1 MTSAPDKTQ
10 PGISSTD
17 TAGNSSAQFLRSLL
31 KISRSCI
38 ITSAVL
44 FILMIFASDIDGM
57 ITGSLDFTYA
67 FGCGLVNYS
76 AGFIRRGLLGE
87 ILQSMNLLCQP
98 FLAVTLL
105 ASASLIFI
113 FCVILSRLI
122 RLNAALPY
130 ILAII
135 FSPSLIFMQ
144 RGARII
150 QDDALLIAL
159 NLAASCLLL
168 RLIAHRKQPSLHK
181 PSFAGMLS
189 IDFVIVT
196 LLTVSA
202 LIHELS
208 ASLLPPVMLLF
219 FIYARKVRRT
229 MHAAAASVLLIT
241 VYAALMTSFK
251 YADPDTIAESWSGIY
266 GDPDSFRYNTAL
278 LNTADKAHALN
289 CVRMTLTLLRESG
302 PAYIP
307 QLLLAV
313 AVPFAILLLSGITI
327 FHSASSRARRAR
339 TLLAVLCTCPLGLC
353 LVGYDF
359 GRWFSVCAINL
370 TAYCLLIAHPAGR
383 PGPGEILSE
392 KDRIAKNLIKQCAVT
407 VVAVALLYFRLDF
420 NGYFYETE
428 QPLSEEAKE
437 AAINS
442 SNLLRDIK
450 PLVTGEIVL
459 HPGNGARRHD

>member
-168 RLIAHRKQPSLHK
+168 RLIS

-307 QLLLAV
+307 QLLPCVYSPAAPCRCSSVRAAAALGNNNLPFIV
-313 AVPFAILLLSGITI
+313 IKSHESEVPANPVMPMP
-327 FHSASSRARRAR
+327 SRPVHCRR
-339 TLLAVLCTCPLGLC
+339 
-353 LVGYDF
+353 
-359 GRWFSVCAINL
+359 
-370 TAYCLLIAHPAGR
+370 
-383 PGPGEILSE
+383 
-392 KDRIAKNLIKQCAVT
+392 
-407 VVAVALLYFRLDF
+407 
-420 NGYFYETE
+420 
-428 QPLSEEAKE
+428 
-437 AAINS
+437 
-442 SNLLRDIK
+442 
-450 PLVTGEIVL
+450 
-459 HPGNGARRHD
+459 

>member
-1 MTSAPDKTQ
+1 
-10 PGISSTD
+10 
-17 TAGNSSAQFLRSLL
+17 
-31 KISRSCI
+31 
-38 ITSAVL
+38 
-44 FILMIFASDIDGM
+44 MIFVSDIDGM

-87 ILQSMNLLCQP
+87 IL
-98 FLAVTLL
+98 VTLL

-168 RLIAHRKQPSLHK
+168 RLISHRKQPSLHK

-307 QLLLAV
+307 QLLL
-313 AVPFAILLLSGITI
+313 SGITI

-407 VVAVALLYFRLDF
+407 VVAVALLYFRLD
-420 NGYFYETE
+420 
-428 QPLSEEAKE
+428 
-437 AAINS
+437 
-442 SNLLRDIK
+442 
-450 PLVTGEIVL
+450 
-459 HPGNGARRHD
+459 

>member
-168 RLIAHRKQPSLHK
+168 RLISHRKQPSLHK

-208 ASLLPPVMLLF
+208 ASLLQPVMLLF

-307 QLLLAV
+307 
-313 AVPFAILLLSGITI
+313 
-327 FHSASSRARRAR
+327 
-339 TLLAVLCTCPLGLC
+339 
-353 LVGYDF
+353 
-359 GRWFSVCAINL
+359 
-370 TAYCLLIAHPAGR
+370 
-383 PGPGEILSE
+383 
-392 KDRIAKNLIKQCAVT
+392 
-407 VVAVALLYFRLDF
+407 
-420 NGYFYETE
+420 
-428 QPLSEEAKE
+428 
-437 AAINS
+437 
-442 SNLLRDIK
+442 LRDHHIPFSIIQSPQGK
-450 PLVTGEIVL
+450 NAACRLMHLPAWIMPCRL
-459 HPGNGARRHD
+459 

>member
-1 MTSAPDKTQ
+1 
-10 PGISSTD
+10 
-17 TAGNSSAQFLRSLL
+17 
-31 KISRSCI
+31 
-38 ITSAVL
+38 
-44 FILMIFASDIDGM
+44 M

-168 RLIAHRKQPSLHK
+168 RLISHRKQPSLHK

-370 TAYCLLIAHPAGR
+370 TAYCLLIA
-383 PGPGEILSE
+383 
-392 KDRIAKNLIKQCAVT
+392 
-407 VVAVALLYFRLDF
+407 
-420 NGYFYETE
+420 
-428 QPLSEEAKE
+428 
-437 AAINS
+437 
-442 SNLLRDIK
+442 
-450 PLVTGEIVL
+450 LVRSFQKRTG
-459 HPGNGARRHD
+459 